1 MPHPC
6 HDTLPPLSE
15 QLSAVI
21 QDGWEQDVLSQLP
34 PDYEQQAHAT
44 GAFVRVRGLGRVG
57 DLLRGLLAYVLC
69 PSSLRHLGAWAVL
82 IGLANLSHVA
92 WQKRLRRARAFLLW
106 LLGELLAVP
115 ALPGIALAAPR
126 IVLVDAT
133 RLKEPGGTGDDWRV
147 HLGYELVAGRLLDV
161 KVSDRHTAEGF
172 TLFAW
177 HPGDIVVADRGY
189 CRRRQLAYLLDLQA
203 QVVVRLAVSQV
214 PLVDAA
220 GHPFDVLAWLRAQT
234 GSGPHA
240 CPVAFEYDER
250 RYAGRLIACAL
261 PQEAA
266 ERARAKERKKAQKQQ
281 RELQPETLELCG
293 WLLVFTSL
301 PPTRWPDAL
310 VLALYRARWQIEL
323 VIKRMK
329 QLLRLAHLRGKTALT
344 NEATILAMLVA
355 WALQQSEAQHARQVL
370 SAASEAARS
379 ELMPAPEP
387 PAVAGGE
394 QAATPAGTIPSAVA
408 SVPVV
413 SSWSVTAVTVQTL
426 RLVVQGYWT
435 LARLRQCLPY
445 LPRYLTGRWR
455 HRDQQERTIRQQLL
469 AQLPTLPPDPSLLF
483 ACSSA

>member
-1 MPHPC
+1 MPHTT
-6 HDTLPPLSE
+6 HDTVPPLSE
-15 QLSAVI
+15 QLAQVI
-21 QDGWEQDVLSQLP
+21 EEGWEQDVLSQLP
-34 PDYEQQAHAT
+34 SDYEQQAHAT
-44 GAFVRVRGLGRVG
+44 GAFVRVRGLACVG

-69 PSSLRHLGAWAVL
+69 TSSLRHLGAWAVL

-106 LLGELLAVP
+106 LLSEVLAVP
-115 ALPGIALAAPR
+115 ALPPAARLAQR

-147 HLGYELVAGRLLDV
+147 HLGYELLAGRLLEV

-177 HPGDIVVADRGY
+177 HSGDLVVADRGY
-189 CRRRQLAYLLDLQA
+189 CRRRQLAYLLDLDA

-220 GHPFDVLAWLRAQT
+220 GQPLDVLAWLRAQD
-234 GSGPHA
+234 GPGPHT
-240 CPVAFEYDER
+240 CRVAFEYEER

-261 PQEAA
+261 PEEAA
-266 ERARAKERKKAQKQQ
+266 ERARAKERKKATKQQ
-281 RELQPETLELCG
+281 RQLQPETLELCG

-301 PPTRWPDAL
+301 PQARWSDTQ

-344 NEATILAMLVA
+344 NEATILALLLA
-355 WALQQSEAQHARQVL
+355 WALQQREAQHARQVL
-370 SAASEAARS
+370 SAASQAVQGELVQAPVQPAA
-379 ELMPAPEP
+379 A
-387 PAVAGGE
+387 AGDE
-394 QAATPAGTIPSAVA
+394 QAAPALASQPPVA
-408 SVPVV
+408 SVPAV

-445 LPRYLTGRWR
+445 LRRYLTGRWR

-469 AQLPTLPPDPSLLF
+469 AQLAAAPPDSSLVF

>member
-1 MPHPC
+1 MPHSSY
-6 HDTLPPLSE
+6 DTVPPLSE

-21 QDGWEQDVLSQLP
+21 QGGWEQEVLSQLP
-34 PDYEQQAHAT
+34 TDYEQQAQRT
-44 GAFVRVRGLGRVG
+44 RAFVRVRGLASVG
-57 DLLRGLLAYVLC
+57 DLLRGLVAYVLC
-69 PSSLRHLGAWAVL
+69 LSSLRHLGAWGVL

-115 ALPGIALAAPR
+115 ALPAAPLPAPR

-177 HPGDIVVADRGY
+177 RAGDLVVADRGY
-189 CRRRQLAYLLDLQA
+189 CRRRQLAYLLDLDA
-203 QVVVRLAVSQV
+203 QVVVRLAVHQV
-214 PLVDAA
+214 PLIDAA
-220 GHPFDVLAWLRAQT
+220 DQPLDVLAWLRAQE
-234 GSGPHA
+234 GPSPHS
-240 CPVAFEYDER
+240 CLVAFESEER

-261 PQEAA
+261 PEEAA

-281 RELQPETLELCG
+281 RALQPETLELCG

-301 PPTRWPDAL
+301 PQAPWSDAQ

-329 QLLRLAHLRGKTALT
+329 QLLRLACLRGKTALT
-344 NEATILAMLVA
+344 NEATILALLVA
-355 WALQQSEAQHARQVL
+355 WALQESEAQHARQVL
-370 SAASEAARS
+370 SAASEAARG
-379 ELMPAPEP
+379 EFVPVPEQP
-387 PAVAGGE
+387 TA
-394 QAATPAGTIPSAVA
+394 PAGALSPSLA
-408 SVPVV
+408 SVPAV
-413 SSWSVTAVTVQTL
+413 SSWSVTALTVQTL

-435 LARLRQCLPY
+435 LARLRECLPC

-469 AQLPTLPPDPSLLF
+469 AQLAAAPPDSSLVF